1 MRNFFISL
9 SLMLSSVVLCG
20 SCAKTSYLYHQSVG
34 QLKLLR
40 SAKPNSEVLKD
51 ATISEVAKERIKKIQ
66 ELKDFFYTFFS
77 HPTSNIYSTVVFLER
92 EAVTYLVIA
101 SPYDEVKAHEEWFPL
116 MGDFPYLGFFSEE
129 HAKEWAG
136 KLEKEGLITYIRP
149 VYAYSTLGY
158 FEDPILSSFFHWND
172 WELVNVIFHELFHTI
187 FFIKNEVDLNES
199 LADYFAE
206 ELAKLYFKFEGDK
219 LAEIEK
225 KLAMSQKIA
234 TMIRQKSDV
243 LNARY
248 VTAKGTTAVLDR
260 TLAQQVYQ
268 EFEKEFKLEGRQMCA
283 EGKIADEDCL
293 PLERKWNN
301 AAFAAFLT
309 YDQESDRIR
318 ALHKRLNLNLPQF
331 LQHLELAYKKYK
343 HDGRDEDF
351 VGYLMAQKE

>member
-1 MRNFFISL
+1 MRKIFVFL
-9 SLMLSSVVLCG
+9 GLMLSLIFLCG

-66 ELKDFFYTFFS
+66 ELKDFFYAFFS

-158 FEDPILSSFFHWND
+158 LKIPFIILFHWND
-172 WELVNVIFHELFHTI
+172 WEWSTLFFMNFFTHL
-187 FFIKNEVDLNES
+187 FIKMKWISTNPCGL
-199 LADYFAE
+199 FCAE
-206 ELAKLYFKFEGDK
+206 ESRIIFQVGDK
-219 LAEIEK
+219 LARLK
-225 KLAMSQKIA
+225 NLRCHKDCRHDSTKVMS
-234 TMIRQKSDV
+234 
-243 LNARY
+243 
-248 VTAKGTTAVLDR
+248 
-260 TLAQQVYQ
+260 
-268 EFEKEFKLEGRQMCA
+268 
-283 EGKIADEDCL
+283 
-293 PLERKWNN
+293 
-301 AAFAAFLT
+301 
-309 YDQESDRIR
+309 
-318 ALHKRLNLNLPQF
+318 
-331 LQHLELAYKKYK
+331 
-343 HDGRDEDF
+343 
-351 VGYLMAQKE
+351 

>member
-1 MRNFFISL
+1 MFFY
-9 SLMLSSVVLCG
+9 G

-34 QLKLLR
+34 QLKLLN
-40 SAKPNSEVLKD
+40 SARPNQEVLNDKAVTNEAKD
-51 ATISEVAKERIKKIQ
+51 RIRKIQ
-66 ELKDFFYTFFS
+66 ELKDFFYNFFS
-77 HPTSNIYSTVVFLER
+77 RPTSKIYSKVAFLQQ

-101 SPYDEVKAHEEWFPL
+101 SPFDQVKAHEEWFPF

-136 KLEKEGLITYIRP
+136 QLEEKGLITYVRP

-158 FEDPILSSFFHWND
+158 FEDPILSSFFHWNH

-187 FFIKNEVDLNES
+187 FFIKDEVDLNES
-199 LADYFAE
+199 LADYFGE
-206 ELAKLYFKFEGDK
+206 ELAKLYFKFDGEK
-219 LAEIEK
+219 LIEIEK
-225 KLAMSQKIA
+225 KIAMSQKIA
-234 TMIRQKSDV
+234 AMIRQKVDV

-248 VTAKGTTAVLDR
+248 ADAKGDNSGLDR
-260 TLAQQVYQ
+260 ARAQQIYL

-318 ALHKRLNLNLPQF
+318 GLHKSLKLDLPHF
-331 LQHLELAYKKYK
+331 LQHLEMKYQKYK
-343 HDGRDEDF
+343 EDGPNETF
-351 VGYLMAQKE
+351 VAYLMGSKE

>member
-1 MRNFFISL
+1 MRVRTLSIFVSL
-9 SLMLSSVVLCG
+9 LLFCA
-20 SCAKTSYLYHQSVG
+20 SCAKTSYLYHQGVG
-34 QLKLLR
+34 QFKLLH
-40 SAKPNSEVLKD
+40 SARPNQEVLSDKNI
-51 ATISEVAKERIKKIQ
+51 TEEAKTRIKKIQ
-66 ELKDFFYTFFS
+66 ELKDFFYNFFS
-77 HPTSNIYSTVVFLER
+77 RPSSKIYSKVSFLSQ

-101 SPYDEVKAHEEWFPL
+101 SPYDEVKAHEEWFPF

-136 KLEKEGLITYIRP
+136 KLEKDGLITYIRP

-199 LADYFAE
+199 LADFFAE
-206 ELAKLYFKFEGDK
+206 ELAKLYFKFEGAK
-219 LAEIEK
+219 LAEVDK
-225 KLAMSQKIA
+225 KLEMSQKIVG
-234 TMIRQKSDV
+234 MIRQKSEI

-248 VTAKGTTAVLDR
+248 VAAKGAGAVLER
-260 TLAQQVYQ
+260 ARAQEIYL
-268 EFEKEFKLEGRQMCA
+268 EFEKEFKQEGRQMCA

-293 PLERKWNN
+293 PLERQWNN

-318 ALHKRLNLNLPQF
+318 ALHKKLKLALPQF
-331 LQHLELAYKKYK
+331 LQYLESTYKKFK
-343 HDGRDEDF
+343 DDGPDEDF
-351 VGYLMAQKE
+351 VAYLMAQKV